1 MDGLTRIDANDMEP
15 AAVAAIQRNVDHNG
29 GAAAQLVRP
38 MQNDARMVMYQA
50 RSLIA
55 FLGKHMGCGLLG
67 CVLAW

>member
-29 GAAAQLVRP
+29 GAAAELVRP

-50 RSLIA
+50 RSLYCLQGEA
-55 FLGKHMGCGLLG
+55 LG
-67 CVLAW
+67 CMRQFQNTS

>member
-50 RSLIA
+50 RPPHGA
-55 FLGKHMGCGLLG
+55 FPHP
-67 CVLAW
+67 